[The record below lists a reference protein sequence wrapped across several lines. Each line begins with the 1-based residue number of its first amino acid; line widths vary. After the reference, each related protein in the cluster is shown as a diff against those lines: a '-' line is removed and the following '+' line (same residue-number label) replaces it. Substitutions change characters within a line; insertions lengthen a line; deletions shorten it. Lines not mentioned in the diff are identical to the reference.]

1 MASYISSNRG
11 FRWANRNFF
20 VKSLRVF
27 IEDHYSYW
35 FLLAYAN
42 LGCCACTSLEL
53 LLLFRQ
59 STSVVVFAD
68 AQNLELSLKFFNFA
82 QQRLFLNIFSLGIS
96 NLDEFRLQTGQFF
109 AHGGEFVF

>member
-1 MASYISSNRG
+1 MASCISSNRG
-11 FRWANRNFF
+11 FRWANRNLL
-20 VKSLRVF
+20 VRSLRVF
-27 IEDHYSYW
+27 IEDHYSYL
-35 FLLAYAN
+35 FLLAYGN
-42 LGCCACTSLEL
+42 LGLCACTSLEL

-96 NLDEFRLQTGQFF
+96 NLDEFRLQTGQLF